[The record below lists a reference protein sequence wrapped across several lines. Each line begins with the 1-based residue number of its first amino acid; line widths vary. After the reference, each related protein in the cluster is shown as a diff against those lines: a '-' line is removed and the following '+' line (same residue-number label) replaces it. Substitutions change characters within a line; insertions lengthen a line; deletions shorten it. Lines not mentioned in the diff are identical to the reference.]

1 MPFLHATGKFSM
13 LNRTKMYGFV
23 WTCLTVWM
31 LMKQRQKFFDGY
43 EQLDNLLCQMTMSC
57 NCIQLGQSSFLLLF
71 FVLFYY
77 LITSCVVL
85 LSWWRNKEYLQGGS
99 WREVEAS
106 CHVSVACA
114 AVAARRRTD
123 ERALQWL
130 TCAVRADRAADAR
143 PSRLLLGLSSSS
155 LTPSPAPPTARAVSI
170 LST

>member
-85 LSWWRNKEYLQGGS
+85 LSWCRNKDVCVTLCKRSTLSQLCQNAWIYRQLF
-99 WREVEAS
+99 
-106 CHVSVACA
+106 
-114 AVAARRRTD
+114 T
-123 ERALQWL
+123 
-130 TCAVRADRAADAR
+130 VRGID
-143 PSRLLLGLSSSS
+143 GLSSVLAAAVVVNDRSENTTLAAESVAGHFAIVLSS
-155 LTPSPAPPTARAVSI
+155 RSCFRE
-170 LST
+170 